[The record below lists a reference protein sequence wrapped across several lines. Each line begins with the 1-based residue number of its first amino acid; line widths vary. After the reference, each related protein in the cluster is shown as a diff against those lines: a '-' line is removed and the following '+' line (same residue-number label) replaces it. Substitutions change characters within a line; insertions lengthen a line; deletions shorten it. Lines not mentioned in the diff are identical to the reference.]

1 MPSPTEDQVNFI
13 NISQRPQAIRL
24 LQHYLRGISFYN
36 PAVRRINVDGIY
48 GPETQGAVAD
58 VKRSYGIPGAPD
70 VVDNQTWDAIFS
82 IYSYYLKQNQPASP
96 IYPAMHPQML
106 EQPDES
112 LIIILQVMLNE
123 ILHSHIKHKHPP
135 IPISGEYDEAT
146 RNGVIHVQTTYG
158 IQSTGKLDIETWDAL
173 THAYNHALAE
183 KPL

>member
-1 MPSPTEDQVNFI
+1 MHSPTEDQINFI
-13 NISQRPQAIRL
+13 NISKRPQAIRL

-36 PAVRRINVDGIY
+36 PSVTRINIDGIY

-58 VKRSYGIPGAPD
+58 VKRCYGIPGTSD

-82 IYSYYLKQNQPASP
+82 IFSYYLKQNQPGKP
-96 IYPAMHPQML
+96 IYPVMHPQML

-123 ILHSHIKHKHPP
+123 ILHNHIKHRKQQ
-135 IPISGEYDEAT
+135 IPVSGEYDEAT
-146 RNGVIHVQTTYG
+146 RNSVIHVQKTYG
-158 IQSTGKLDIETWDAL
+158 IQPTGKLDTETWDAL